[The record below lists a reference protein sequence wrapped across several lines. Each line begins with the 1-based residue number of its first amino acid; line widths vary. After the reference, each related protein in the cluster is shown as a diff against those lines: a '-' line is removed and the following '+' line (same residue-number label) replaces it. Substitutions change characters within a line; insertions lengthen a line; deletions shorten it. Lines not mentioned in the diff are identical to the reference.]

1 MFQKLNSKSSSQNFS
16 TVKLKACLG
25 NYQPEQLVQC
35 HWPAECSSE
44 KSCCCSL
51 FYNYSHPD
59 DLTIRTTDTH
69 GLKPFTIMLCCC
81 YIKLKLKK
89 VNSQQKQTRIVGFG
103 VECQPTHDQQL
114 ERVIL
119 KLISNSLRLT
129 KKTVIAGVFGL

>member
-1 MFQKLNSKSSSQNFS
+1 MFQKLNSKSSLKNFS

-25 NYQPEQLVQC
+25 NYQC
-35 HWPAECSSE
+35 HQPAECSSE

-119 KLISNSLRLT
+119 KLISNSLRYNKT
-129 KKTVIAGVFGL
+129 KKIVIVRVFGL